1 VSGGDR
7 VVLAWALEGQRA
19 AQGGMGRALL
29 ALCGPGDAAAVM
41 PLLGCLFLYG
51 FFHAAGPGMASF

>member
-1 VSGGDR
+1 LVPVALAAVFWLSGGDR

-29 ALCGPGDAAAVM
+29 ALRRATRRRWCR
-41 PLLGCLFLYG
+41 C
-51 FFHAAGPGMASF
+51 